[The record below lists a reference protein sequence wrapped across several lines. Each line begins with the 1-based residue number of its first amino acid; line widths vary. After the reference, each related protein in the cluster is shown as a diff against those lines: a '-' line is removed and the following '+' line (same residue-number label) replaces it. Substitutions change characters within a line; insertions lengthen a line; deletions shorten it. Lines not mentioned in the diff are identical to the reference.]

1 MEWFGGMVW
10 GIEESNK
17 TTVALGP
24 WISMLAL
31 DFILSVAPIPVDLHG
46 VPVVVAKPSPK
57 PWLSVALVQYPKDS
71 QSRRSRTAVAG
82 MRRVNYYLKHLL
94 VDAWLLTGFNWDH
107 AEKSFWH
114 CLAMFEQSRIAAWRN
129 MRDRTLE
136 YTAIVTIKC
145 GFNERKQLETMNGWG
160 TLSPG
165 GKQYLC
171 AQIDHLGIGFGNRIS
186 WEILTKMRMAKHG
199 KTHQNTTRFH
209 VVSSCFIRFLRMK
222 RAASPQSLGAHGGHG
237 SHGHT
242 TFTYRM
248 AVEAMSSVVKL
259 SDPISRCIHCLRPC
273 AILCGNFAG
282 HFTDFYGVDSWSIRS
297 KEI

>member
-1 MEWFGGMVW
+1 MLGCWRGSIG
-10 GIEESNK
+10 
-17 TTVALGP
+17 TT
-24 WISMLAL
+24 
-31 DFILSVAPIPVDLHG
+31 
-46 VPVVVAKPSPK
+46 
-57 PWLSVALVQYPKDS
+57 Q
-71 QSRRSRTAVAG
+71 
-82 MRRVNYYLKHLL
+82 RRV
-94 VDAWLLTGFNWDH
+94 
-107 AEKSFWH
+107 FWH

-259 SDPISRCIHCLRPC
+259 SDPNLAVHPLLETLCDIMWKLRWTLDILRIFMVLIRDQFVPRKFKFEILQSFAVVLFGSVWASRGVEVFRMYGMYGLGESLEVESTYLSKLSGVSRTKNRHVWWRKCQFKCTGR
-273 AILCGNFAG
+273 
-282 HFTDFYGVDSWSIRS
+282 TYSKDFRS
-297 KEI
+297 Y